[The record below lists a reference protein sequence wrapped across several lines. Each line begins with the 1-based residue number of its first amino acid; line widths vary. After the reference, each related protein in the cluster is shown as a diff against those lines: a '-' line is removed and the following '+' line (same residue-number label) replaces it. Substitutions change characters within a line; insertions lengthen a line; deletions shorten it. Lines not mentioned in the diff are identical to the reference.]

1 MRGAKPHHNGFE
13 ARRCEEG
20 QRDDDDDDEACAR
33 PPFFAAMETKSVIGG
48 GRSSKLPKWF
58 AQWQTVASPEPP
70 SSARA
75 VEVRRFDLRT
85 GALVM
90 PWTRYASQSAA
101 ARELSQR
108 HGLSNGIISKL
119 VRGAKPH
126 HNGFE
131 ARRCEEGQRD
141 DDDDDEACAQ
151 PPFFAAMETKSVIGG
166 GRSSKLPKW
175 FAQWQTVASPE
186 PPSSARAVEVR
197 RFDLRTGAL
206 VMPWTRYA
214 SQSAAARELS
224 KQHGLSDGIIS
235 KLVRGAKLH
244 HNGFEVRRCDR
255 ENDGGSGCGS
265 EEHEEHDDDTEVND
279 DAPPSWFRRQRQ
291 LGILGRTTSH
301 YRSIAVEVRS
311 PSRAMERSAVEM
323 TWYIRIWSLNNW
335 RVTVK

>member
-1 MRGAKPHHNGFE
+1 MPRCQVELRRFDLQTGALLMPWTRYASQSAAARAYKTAGLRGGAVSALMRGAKPHHNGFE

-48 GRSSKLPKWF
+48 GGSSKLPKWF
-58 AQWQTVASPEPP
+58 AQWQTVASSEPP

-85 GALVM
+85 GALVV
-90 PWTRYASQSAA
+90 PWTRHASQSAA

-108 HGLSNGIISKL
+108 HGLSDCIISKL

-131 ARRCEEGQRD
+131 ARRC
-141 DDDDDEACAQ
+141 
-151 PPFFAAMETKSVIGG
+151 
-166 GRSSKLPKW
+166 
-175 FAQWQTVASPE
+175 
-186 PPSSARAVEVR
+186 
-197 RFDLRTGAL
+197 
-206 VMPWTRYA
+206 
-214 SQSAAARELS
+214 
-224 KQHGLSDGIIS
+224 
-235 KLVRGAKLH
+235 
-244 HNGFEVRRCDR
+244 DR
-255 ENDGGSGCGS
+255 ENYGGSGCGS

-301 YRSIAVEVRS
+301 SRSIAVEVRS

-323 TWYIRIWSLNNW
+323 TWHIRIWSLNN
-335 RVTVK
+335 